1 VRAAEAT
8 TTILGIPIDDV
19 ALDEVVERVS
29 GWIEHEPE
37 RLHQIVTT
45 NPEFLVEARRN
56 ARFRAV
62 LKAADLATAD
72 GIGVLIAARIL
83 GRPIRARVT
92 GVELVEG
99 LAARH
104 DPHSRLFLLGAGPG
118 IAERAAHALRERFPG
133 VVIAGVW
140 EGSPNPADLP
150 EILRRV
156 REAQA
161 TVLLV
166 AYGAP
171 KQDIWIDQQ
180 RESLAECGI
189 VVALGVGGTFD
200 FLAGVVP
207 RAPGFI
213 RRVGLEWLYRLIL
226 QPWRWRRQL
235 ALPLF
240 VLLVLLQRLRPNQI
254 DHQERA
260 W

>member
-1 VRAAEAT
+1 VRASAVS
-8 TTILGIPIDDV
+8 ILGIPIDDV
-19 ALDEVVERVS
+19 TLDEVVERVGS
-29 GWIEHEPE
+29 WLEREPE

-56 ARFRAV
+56 AEFRKV

-83 GRPIRARVT
+83 GRPLRARVT
-92 GVELVEG
+92 GVELVEA
-99 LAARH
+99 LAARR
-104 DPHSRLFLLGAGPG
+104 DPRARLFLLGAGPG
-118 IAERAAHALRERFPG
+118 IAERTAVVLRRRFPS
-133 VVIAGVW
+133 VDVAGVW
-140 EGSPNPADLP
+140 EGSPRPDDAP
-150 EILRRV
+150 EILRRLT
-156 REAQA
+156 EAQA
-161 TVLLV
+161 TILLV

-180 RESLAECGI
+180 RESLAKCGI

-200 FLAGVVP
+200 FLAGAVP
-207 RAPGFI
+207 RAPRFI
-213 RRVGLEWLYRLIL
+213 RRIGLEWLYRLVR

-235 ALPLF
+235 ALPFF
-240 VLLVLLQRLRPNQI
+240 VLLVLLQRLRPNHI

>member
-1 VRAAEAT
+1 LRSAAAT
-8 TTILGIPIDDV
+8 TTILSIPIDDV
-19 ALDEVVERVS
+19 TLDDVIEHVS
-29 GWIEHEPE
+29 GWIEHEPQ

-56 ARFRAV
+56 APFREV
-62 LKAADLATAD
+62 LTAADLATAD
-72 GIGVLIAARIL
+72 GIGVLIAARML
-83 GRPIRARVT
+83 GRPLRARVT
-92 GVELVEG
+92 GVELVEA

-104 DPHSRLFLLGAGPG
+104 DPKLRLFLLGAGPG
-118 IAERAAHALRERFPG
+118 IAERAADILHRRFPS
-133 VVIAGVW
+133 VIISGVW
-140 EGSPNPADLP
+140 EGSPEPADAP

-156 REAQA
+156 REAEA
-161 TVLLV
+161 TILLV

-200 FLAGVVP
+200 FLAGAVP
-207 RAPGFI
+207 RAPRFI
-213 RRVGLEWLYRLIL
+213 RRIGLEWLYRLVR

-235 ALPLF
+235 ALPFF
-240 VLLVLLQRLRPNQI
+240 VLLVLLQRLRPNHF